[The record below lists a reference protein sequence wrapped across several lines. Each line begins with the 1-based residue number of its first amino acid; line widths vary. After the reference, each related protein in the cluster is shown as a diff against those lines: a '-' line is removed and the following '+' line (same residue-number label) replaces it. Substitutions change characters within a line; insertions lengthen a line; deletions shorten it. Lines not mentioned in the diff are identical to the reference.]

1 MYGEM
6 KHGVEESTI
15 SNMTSNTELKKDEYG
30 NMKKQV
36 QYNELLDDI
45 NIEGD
50 PYYLKY
56 YRSFHNHD
64 LDTNIIENLGVVQDK
79 DLHRRDLIQ

>member
-1 MYGEM
+1 MEDYP
-6 KHGVEESTI
+6 EEGSDF
-15 SNMTSNTELKKDEYG
+15 KKEEPG
-30 NMKKQV
+30 IKGKV

-56 YRSFHNHD
+56 YRSFHNHE
-64 LDTNIIENLGVVQDK
+64 LDTNIIENLGVV
-79 DLHRRDLIQ
+79 

>member
-1 MYGEM
+1 MCSEYAKKED
-6 KHGVEESTI
+6 SSI
-15 SNMTSNTELKKDEYG
+15 LKGK
-30 NMKKQV
+30 V

-79 DLHRRDLIQ
+79 DLHRRDLI

>member
-1 MYGEM
+1 MLANGLVSATP
-6 KHGVEESTI
+6 KEEPNSH
-15 SNMTSNTELKKDEYG
+15 KGK
-30 NMKKQV
+30 V

-56 YRSFHNHD
+56 YRSFHNHE

-79 DLHRRDLIQ
+79 DLHRRDLI

>member
-1 MYGEM
+1 MCSEYAKKED
-6 KHGVEESTI
+6 SSI
-15 SNMTSNTELKKDEYG
+15 LKGK
-30 NMKKQV
+30 V

-64 LDTNIIENLGVVQDK
+64 LDTNIIENLGVV
-79 DLHRRDLIQ
+79 